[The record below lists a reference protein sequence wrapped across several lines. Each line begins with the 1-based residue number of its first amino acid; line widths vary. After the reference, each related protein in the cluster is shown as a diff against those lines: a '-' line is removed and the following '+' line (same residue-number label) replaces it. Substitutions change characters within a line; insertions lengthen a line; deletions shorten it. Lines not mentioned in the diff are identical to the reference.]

1 MNTAATATL
10 ALYFGEKNAP
20 PLRSVFDLIEV
31 SRTGL
36 SKKAVANM
44 ARHLSIPLADLFVIL
59 HISIR
64 TWQRY
69 SNDKLLPQEVT
80 DNALELATL
89 YTHGEGVFGNPDKF
103 KGWMNHPSPIFGG
116 KKPIELLDSRFG
128 FQAVHDE
135 LVRIDYGVLA

>member
-1 MNTAATATL
+1 MRTAHTNALAT
-10 ALYFGEKNAP
+10 YFGEDNAP

-59 HISIR
+59 HMSIR

-69 SNDKLLPQEVT
+69 SDDKLLPQEVT
-80 DNALELATL
+80 EKALQVANL
-89 YTHGEGVFGNPDKF
+89 YAQGESVFGEAWRF
-103 KGWMNHPSPIFGG
+103 QGWMNHPSPALGG
-116 KKPIELLDSRFG
+116 KKPVELLDTSFG
-128 FQAVHDE
+128 FQLVSDE
-135 LVRIDYGVLA
+135 IIRIEHGVLA

>member
-1 MNTAATATL
+1 MNKAALAT
-10 ALYFGEKNAP
+10 YFGENNAP

-44 ARHLSIPLADLFVIL
+44 AGHLSIPLADLFVIL

-69 SNDKLLPQEVT
+69 ANDKLLPQEVT
-80 DNALELATL
+80 EKALQVANL
-89 YTHGEGVFGNPDKF
+89 YAQGEAVFGEAWRF
-103 KGWMNHPSPIFGG
+103 QGWMNHPSPVLSG
-116 KKPIELLDSRFG
+116 KKPVELLDTAFG
-128 FQAVHDE
+128 FQLVSDE
-135 LVRIDYGVLA
+135 IIRIEHGVLA

>member
-1 MNTAATATL
+1 MNTSTL
-10 ALYFGEKNAP
+10 ATYFGEGNAP

-44 ARHLSIPLADLFVIL
+44 ARHLSIPRSDLFIIL

-69 SNDKLLPQEVT
+69 ASDKLLPQEVT
-80 DNALELATL
+80 EKALQVANL
-89 YTHGEGVFGNPDKF
+89 YVQGEAVFGEAWRF
-103 KGWMNHPSPIFGG
+103 QGWMNYPSPIFGG